1 MIRLIRVLR
10 ILRVFKMIR
19 HFSGLQSLLYTL
31 HQAWKELGVILIIV
45 CIVLLM
51 FSSLVYAF
59 EQNGPNAHKWKFYDC
74 ILWSALTVT
83 TVGYNLQPEVAACEK
98 HLNRLHLILSQSGMG
113 EMTSG

>member
-1 MIRLIRVLR
+1 MCSCPLHVFANKFQQIRVLL

-59 EQNGPNAHKWKFYDC
+59 EQNGSNAHEW
-74 ILWSALTVT
+74 
-83 TVGYNLQPEVAACEK
+83 
-98 HLNRLHLILSQSGMG
+98 
-113 EMTSG
+113 